1 MQPRPPAN
9 EDMAASG
16 LCPDVVG
23 ILRKPVSAY
32 PKSRIGKHELVK
44 AVKEALRLQ
53 MIFEGRK
60 AHVSVLLESII
71 QEYIRIY
78 SYFHV

>member
-1 MQPRPPAN
+1 MQPQQPVN

-16 LCPDVVG
+16 LCPEVVP

-32 PKSRIGKHELVK
+32 PKTKDGTHALRK

-53 MIFEGRK
+53 MTFEGRK
-60 AHVSVLLESII
+60 VSVSA
-71 QEYIRIY
+71 
-78 SYFHV
+78 